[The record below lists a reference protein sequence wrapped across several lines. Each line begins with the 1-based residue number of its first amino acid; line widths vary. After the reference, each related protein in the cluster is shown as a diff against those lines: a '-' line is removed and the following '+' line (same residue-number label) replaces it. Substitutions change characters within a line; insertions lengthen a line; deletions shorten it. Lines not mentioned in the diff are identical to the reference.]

1 MNIIAVGLVPIAA
14 FIFVLGLM
22 VFAHEFGHFA
32 LAKRVGIKVEE
43 FALGMG
49 PRLVGWR
56 RGETLYS
63 LRLLPVGGFCKM
75 AGEDAAGGGL
85 SAEKVPEAERAR
97 QFGAKP
103 PFQRALVLAA
113 GPVMNFV
120 LAALVYAALF
130 SLFGIPTGYVEG
142 AVVGEVSPGTPA
154 AEAGLLPGDH
164 ILKVDDV
171 PVRTWEQMAERV
183 STQPGRP
190 LTLTIK
196 RAGRSGELR
205 LKVTPQPLQRPDGRG
220 VIGFIGVVRRSSE
233 VQKVG
238 FLEALRLGFLQTLQV
253 ILAMLSGLCQLVTG
267 RAQGPVTGPVGIA
280 RMTGQAARYGLNS
293 LLELTAFLSINLGIV
308 NLLPVPA
315 LDGGRLVFLGV
326 EAVRGRPL
334 NPEKEGF
341 IHFLGFAVLMLFLAV
356 VTLKDLERLL
366 LPARLG

>member
-1 MNIIAVGLVPIAA
+1 MNILALGFAPILA
-14 FIFVLGLM
+14 FIVVLGLL

-32 LAKRVGIKVEE
+32 VAKRVGIKVEE

-49 PRLVGWR
+49 PRLIGVR

-63 LRLLPVGGFCKM
+63 LRLLPLGGYCKM
-75 AGEDAAGGGL
+75 AGEDSAGGGL
-85 SAEKVPEAERAR
+85 SAEKLPEAEKKR
-97 QFGAKP
+97 QFGAKTP
-103 PFQRALVLAA
+103 IQRALVLVA
-113 GPVMNFV
+113 GPFMNFI

-130 SLFGIPTGYVEG
+130 GLFGIPTGYVEG
-142 AVVGEVSPGTPA
+142 AVIGEVSPGTPA

-164 ILKVDDV
+164 ILAVNGTSVK
-171 PVRTWEQMAERV
+171 TWEEMAGKV
-183 STQPGRP
+183 SSQPGRP
-190 LTLTIK
+190 LVLIVK
-196 RAGRSGELR
+196 RPGRSGELR
-205 LKVTPQPLQRPDGRG
+205 VKVTPQALKQPESGK

-233 VQKVG
+233 VRKVG
-238 FLEALRLGFLQTLQV
+238 LLESVRLGILQTWQV
-253 ILAMLSGLCQLVTG
+253 ILAMLSGLWQLVTG
-267 RAQGPVTGPVGIA
+267 KAQGPVTGPVGIA

-293 LLELTAFLSINLGIV
+293 LLELMAFLSINLGIV

-341 IHFLGFAVLMLFLAV
+341 IHFIGFAVLMLFLAV
-356 VTLKDLERLL
+356 VTLKDLQRLL